1 MSANDI
7 FADNR
12 TIGNANLSAKN
23 LRVPTA
29 SDAVTFADSITVR
42 LSAKIV
48 LCRQP
53 NTAVG
58 KAFSFFF

>member
-1 MSANDI
+1 MSAKDI
-7 FADNR
+7 FANSH
-12 TIGNANLSAKN
+12 TVGNANLSAKN

-42 LSAKIV
+42 LSVKIV

-53 NTAVG
+53 NTAVD